1 MAIEITTDGLLK
13 LSTTIKGHLDTHKRD
28 RQGPIEEQLLKNLRQ
43 YRAKYD
49 PKVADAIPKERS
61 HAYPRDT
68 RIKVTGY
75 VAKLMEMM
83 FPSQEKNWELKIT
96 DVPSIPKD
104 DLTRIIE
111 SLEVQEQIQAQE
123 EQREPTPVT
132 SKQIERRVLAFANE
146 RKDAMEKE
154 ISDQLDDEDT
164 DYQNLC
170 KRVLR
175 SGAIYGIGVAR
186 SPMVRKLKERVW
198 ELNEDTGEYDAK
210 VKMLNRPFPEFVRV
224 WDLFPDFSAHSWK
237 DQDRIFER
245 MVMGR
250 MDFKALGKRN
260 DFDKDAIDMYLVNN
274 STGNYREAEYE
285 TTLRVMANNSTI
297 SNKESRRYEVYRFL
311 GMVDAHELTAAGV
324 EVPEEDMGDSILADI
339 WIIDDIIIKAEV
351 AVFGDRPSDQYPA
364 FIASEDENS
373 GLIGVGL
380 PEDIRDSQMGICAS
394 TRATYDNMG
403 AVAGPIF
410 EVNVDLLPPGAT
422 SIGAIHAFMVIE
434 REGEGDAALAAA
446 VRQINTESHI
456 PELQSITRA
465 AREQLHVESGLPAFL
480 FGDPENVGEAFR
492 TTTNLGSLT
501 SGANLIAKD
510 SVRAYDRF
518 TSALVGGLLK
528 WNMEFNDK
536 PEIKGDFSVRAK
548 GAISLS
554 SKEVQ
559 GAALDQMTQNMTEEE
574 RAMTDSYGLL
584 EDKFKSR
591 DLPTAR
597 LLPREQAEANVDR
610 LQQAGAAAAQSESA
624 LTESKTQV
632 NQANAGKA
640 VVETQNAAQSAEA
653 LTAEILSKVELNL
666 GKAKSGADKAG
677 LENLKLLLEQSPAPE
692 QGGQE

>member
-1 MAIEITTDGLLK
+1 MAIEVTTEGLLK
-13 LSTTIKGHLDTHKRD
+13 LSTTVKGHLDTHKRD
-28 RQGPIEEQLLKNLRQ
+28 RQGPIENQMLKNLRQ

-49 PKVADAIPKERS
+49 QDVLDNIPKERS

-68 RIKVTGY
+68 RIKVIGY

-104 DLTRIIE
+104 DLAKIIE
-111 SLEVQEQIQAQE
+111 SLEVQEQFQAQE

-186 SPMVRKLKERVW
+186 SPMVRNLKERVW
-198 ELNEDTGEYDAK
+198 ELNEETGEYEAK
-210 VKMLNRPFPEFVRV
+210 VKNLSRPFPEFVRM
-224 WDLFPDFSAHSWK
+224 WDLYPDFSAQSWK
-237 DQDRIFER
+237 EQDRIFER

-260 DFDKDAIDMYLVNN
+260 DFDKEAIDLYLVNN
-274 STGNYREAEYE
+274 STGNYREAEFE
-285 TTLRVMANNSTI
+285 ATLRVIANDSTI
-297 SNKESRRYEVYRFL
+297 STKESRRYEVYRML
-311 GMVDAHELTAAGV
+311 GMVDAHELAAAGV
-324 EVPEEDMGDSILADI
+324 EVAEDNMGDMILADI
-339 WIIDDIIIKAEV
+339 WMIDDVMIKSEV

-373 GLIGVGL
+373 GLTGVGL
-380 PEDIRDSQMGICAS
+380 PEDIRDSQMAICSS
-394 TRATYDNMG
+394 TRATYDNMSS
-403 AVAGPIF
+403 VAGPIWD
-410 EVNVDLLPPGAT
+410 VNVDLLPPGVDT
-422 SIGAIHAFMVIE
+422 IGAIHSFMTIE
-434 REGEGDAALAAA
+434 RIGDGIDAGVPA
-446 VRQINTESHI
+446 VRQINTDSHI
-456 PELQSITRA
+456 TELMSVTRA

-492 TTTNLGSLT
+492 TTTNLSSLT

-518 TSALVGGLLK
+518 TSALIGGFLK

-559 GAALDQMTQNMTEEE
+559 GAALDQLTQNLTEEE

-610 LQQAGAAAAQSESA
+610 LQQAGAAAAQSEAA
-624 LTESKTQV
+624 LTDSKTQV
-632 NQANAGKA
+632 NQATAGKT
-640 VVETQNAAQSAEA
+640 VVETQNAAQSAESIIA
-653 LTAEILSKVELNL
+653 KTLSEVRKNL
-666 GKAKSGADKAG
+666 GKTETDKDRAG